1 MLLDLLISTRME
13 VYKSGLR
20 MIHCVLKDSYV
31 VDLFI
36 FTSSMMQLD
45 IRVKITASPLG
56 VIRTNGSEFISDHA
70 CIHAST
76 LGE

>member
-1 MLLDLLISTRME
+1 
-13 VYKSGLR
+13 
-20 MIHCVLKDSYV
+20 
-31 VDLFI
+31 
-36 FTSSMMQLD
+36 MQLD

-56 VIRTNGSEFISDHA
+56 VIRNNGSEFISGHA